1 MKVFIEN
8 ESGSDKKNIFNEKT
22 LEYKK
27 TYPVSRKYPYP
38 YGFVLETTSGDGDNL
53 DCFVITDRFL
63 KSGSIVEVEPIGLM
77 KQVEN
82 GEQDDKILAVLPGE
96 TLEISNTLKATL
108 KDFVEHVFDHL
119 EDRKTLVGDFY
130 GKEEALETLRVLED

>member
-38 YGFVLETTSGDGDNL
+38 YGFVLDTTSGDGGNL
-53 DCFVITDRFL
+53 DCFVITNRAL
-63 KSGSIVEVEPIGLM
+63 VSGTIIDVEPIGLM
-77 KQVEN
+77 VQTED
-82 GEQDDKILAVLPGE
+82 GQDDHKILAVLPGE
-96 TLEISNTLKATL
+96 APEISDKVKSTLKE
-108 KDFVEHVFDHL
+108 FCEHVFDHL
-119 EDRKTLVGDFY
+119 EGKKTVIGEFY
-130 GKEEALETLRVLED
+130 GKQKALEILLSLQD